1 MYRVTIPLSISR
13 LHMEDTY
20 QIIDVREWEDTDQI
34 IDVREWPVGGQGSLK
49 FLFLDRADDFI

>member
-1 MYRVTIPLSISR
+1 
-13 LHMEDTY
+13 MEDTY
-20 QIIDVREWEDTDQI
+20 QVIDVREWEDTDQI